1 MAGSSPVFKIDP
13 NKFMSVLMLLIPLSV
28 AIAACFL
35 AAFFWAVRSGQ
46 YEDTFT
52 PALRILTDDAP
63 ATPGRCVA
71 KLVEVSPRP
80 GEPRALC
87 PEDLQAA
94 LDTPLR
100 KPSAKP
106 L

>member
-1 MAGSSPVFKIDP
+1 
-13 NKFMSVLMLLIPLSV
+13 MLLIPLSV

-35 AAFFWAVRSGQ
+35 AAYFWAVRSGQ

-87 PEDLQAA
+87 PKDLQAT